1 MKTNL
6 ERIKN
11 DIERLSE
18 CNQTLGEGLTRLSF
32 SHEDRCAREYLKSQ
46 LNKLNVKIRED
57 AAGTLIARRD
67 GENNDFP
74 VIMIGSHFD
83 SVRNGGNFDGP
94 AGVVMALEIL
104 RTLDE
109 NNVTTKYPIEMIA
122 MIEEEGNR
130 FGSGLFASRA
140 MIGKVTRSELDNNKD
155 ENGISMAEA
164 MKDFGFDPE
173 KIGEAKRNPEEIK
186 AFIELHIEQGP
197 ILENEKKKEIGI
209 VEHIVGIR
217 HIQITINGRAD
228 HAGTTPMDMRADSLN
243 AAAKIVVKAEELAK
257 EIGNGTVA
265 TVVQMKIK
273 PGSSNVVPSQ
283 TTFSVDI
290 RSKSMDYIN
299 QVVEG
304 MEKSLEEI
312 VEKNKDLSYEINDLL
327 NVNPVKMSDDIK
339 DLFSLKAKE
348 LGLSAKNMLSGA
360 GHDAMIMGEIVD
372 TGLIFVPSKNGR
384 SHSPLE
390 WTDYEDLQK
399 GIELIYESII
409 AFE

>member
-18 CNQTLGEGLTRLSF
+18 CNQTPGEGLTRLSF
-32 SHEDRCAREYLKSQ
+32 SEEDRCAREYLKTQ
-46 LNKLNVKIRED
+46 LSLLNVSVRED

-122 MIEEEGNR
+122 MIEEEGTR

-197 ILENEKKKEIGI
+197 ILENEKKEIGI

-265 TVVQMKIK
+265 TVGQMKIK

-283 TTFSVDI
+283 TTFIVDI

-339 DLFSLKAKE
+339 DLFTLKAKE

-409 AFE
+409 SFE